1 MHSSIVN
8 PQTCNTLSAYL
19 LAQYPLLTAGRLHKY
34 LRENKIKVNGKKV
47 VLTTRLSMGDEVKVF
62 LPDDA
67 LFVSDGPLYRSAK
80 PILTVVYEDE
90 AMMIVDKPA
99 GLLSIDENGAQ
110 TDTLINR
117 ALRYLYHKGEYQDKG
132 FTPALCHRL
141 DTGTSGLVLISKNAE
156 MDAMLNQMIKMRH
169 ITKKYVCVTFG
180 RPNPKSGTLKGY
192 LEKDAQNGRVYISQ
206 KAATNAKE
214 VITQYETL
222 AESGRLALLSVELIT
237 GRTHQIRAH
246 LASINCPIL
255 GDSKYGNNAA
265 NRELKLK
272 YQALCAYS
280 LQFPVVEDF
289 PLSGKLIKAE
299 KPWYFDQILN
309 GILH

>member
-1 MHSSIVN
+1 MHASIVN

-19 LAQYPLLTAGRLHKY
+19 LNQYPLLTAGRLHKY

-47 VLTTRLSMGDEVKVF
+47 ALTTRLSMGDEVKIF

-67 LFVSDGPLYRSAK
+67 LFISDGPLYRNAK

-90 AMMIVDKPA
+90 SLMIVDKPA
-99 GLLSIDENGAQ
+99 GLLCIDENGAQ
-110 TDTLINR
+110 ADTLINR
-117 ALRYLYHKGEYQDKG
+117 ALRYLYHKGEYHDKG
-132 FTPALCHRL
+132 FAPALCHRL
-141 DTGTSGLVLISKNAE
+141 DTGTSGLVLIAKTS
-156 MDAMLNQMIKMRH
+156 AMEATLNQLIKTRR
-169 ITKKYVCVTFG
+169 IIKKYVCVTFG
-180 RPNPKSGTLKGY
+180 RPSAKSATLKGY

-206 KAATNAKE
+206 KTNANAKE

-246 LASINCPIL
+246 LASIGCPIL

-280 LQFPVVEDF
+280 LQFPVLDDF

-299 KPWYFDQILN
+299 KPWYFQQILN
-309 GILH
+309 GILR